1 MSLRYI
7 RDRIVKRVDFIAESR
22 APLDTDGAHPQSHV
36 FEKTVTEI
44 HELLVKPAFQV
55 SDLGAYWD
63 AIQNL
68 STVGLN
74 DRELLLEKVLVLM
87 SRLQHTE
94 VSLKVQ
100 QFVINLLY
108 KDLPHPPSGYLGLS
122 PSSTLC
128 HHHKTLEDA
137 STHALVKYAYRAA
150 DGSNYNPL
158 FPTLGKAGSPYARSV
173 PSANIVPNSA
183 LPDPE
188 LVFDTLLR
196 RQKFVP
202 HRGGISSLF
211 FAFADLVIHSIF
223 NTNHFD
229 WSINDASSYLDLS
242 VLYGSSESEVNSVR
256 RRDGTGKL
264 FDDVFAD
271 SRLLFMPPA
280 SCALLVLLN
289 RNHNYI
295 AEKILNI
302 NENGNLSSPPPQD
315 EKLRLEQ
322 DDEIFHRARLVNC
335 GYFMHIILGDYVGA
349 ILGLV
354 RDESDWRLDPLMT
367 MREISHEFVPQG
379 EGNVVSIEFN
389 LLYRWHATLSAQDE
403 KWTEGEFNKLFKGKN
418 PNDVTI
424 EDFKNAAHEFMIPP
438 KDPRVWTFKDLKR
451 DNKGRFNDADLA
463 QILQDA
469 TEWRAGAYGA
479 RGTPEVLRV
488 IEIMGMKQA
497 RSWGTCSLNEFRKF
511 LGLRPYKD
519 FKDWNPDREI
529 HTAAAA
535 LYRDIDNLELHV
547 GLQAEQTKEPGPGA
561 GLCPGYTISR
571 SILADAVCLTRG
583 DRFLTVD
590 FNPFNLTSWGYQ
602 DCQYDKK
609 DGSYG
614 GLLTKLLFRTLP
626 EHYQRGSAYA
636 HFPFLD
642 PVFMREEN
650 LAKTNPSLV
659 DKYIWTRPRQ
669 DSPTVPF
676 DTLES
681 VKKVLK
687 DPHFVSA
694 YDHRLYNVVKPFLP
708 KKRPSAF
715 TTVSK
720 RLSVIKKSTPTTA
733 VTPTKENEVPEAIR
747 HLHEGVSQVS
757 SLIHGES
764 TADWVAFFGKA
775 TEDLI
780 KAKAFEPVSKGVKYV
795 DIVKDVI
802 NILPI
807 HWISHSIAGLPLK
820 TSANPGGVWY
830 EQDTYHKFAVI
841 ASYVYLNFDPVNDWH
856 LRESSQRYSAEILDI
871 IHAHIEKLTGIQ
883 LSIPDALNHL
893 SIGASNKSHDF
904 LKKVIDANGKK
915 NTRHELAA
923 QVFSATIPT
932 APLYSQAIA
941 KVVDFYLAK
950 EQAVARQEIVNLA
963 NSKDKDAPSKILA
976 YVREALRLNPTVAGV
991 YRTAAQDVL
1000 VGSKRV
1006 NATEHAFASI
1016 VKANL
1021 DPEVFGPHPS
1031 VASYS
1036 RPADK
1041 AGITT
1046 IGDFGLLSP
1055 VFFDA
1060 TVPVILGKILSL
1072 KNLKPAPGKS
1082 GTLLSFKENWNG
1094 TPSTQYINTEG
1105 IVGPFPDSLLVQF
1118 TPA

>member
-1 MSLRYI
+1 MSLRYL
-7 RDRIVKRVDFIAESR
+7 RERIIKRVDFIADSR
-22 APLDTDGAHPQSHV
+22 APLGTDGARPQSHI

-44 HELLVKPAFQV
+44 HELIVKPAFQL

-68 STVGLN
+68 STVGLD
-74 DRELLLEKVLVLM
+74 DRKLLLEKVLVLM

-108 KDLPHPPSGYLGLS
+108 KDLPHPPSSYLALS
-122 PSSTLC
+122 PSSTLNEI
-128 HHHKTLEDA
+128 LEDP
-137 STHALVKYAYRAA
+137 STHAPVKYAYRAA

-158 FPTLGKAGSPYARSV
+158 SPTLGKAGSPYARSV
-173 PSANIVPNSA
+173 PSANFVPNSA
-183 LPDPE
+183 LPDPG

-202 HRGGISSLF
+202 HSGGISSLF

-223 NTNHFD
+223 NTNHSD

-242 VLYGSSESEVNSVR
+242 VLYGSSESQVNSVR
-256 RRDGTGKL
+256 RKDGTGKL

-280 SCALLVLLN
+280 SCALLILLN

-302 NENGNLSSPPPQD
+302 NENGNFSSPPPED
-315 EKLRLEQ
+315 KKLQLAQ

-349 ILGLV
+349 ILGLA

-367 MREISHEFVPQG
+367 MRDIGHEFVPQG

-403 KWTEGEFNKLFKGKN
+403 TWTEGEFNKFFKGKN

-438 KDPRVWTFKDLKR
+438 EDPRVWTFKDLKR
-451 DNKGRFNDADLA
+451 DGKGRFNDADLA
-463 QILQDA
+463 KILQDA
-469 TEWRAGAYGA
+469 TEWRAREFGA

-511 LGLRPYKD
+511 LGLKPYKT
-519 FKDWNPDREI
+519 FEEWNPDREI

-571 SILADAVCLTRG
+571 AILADAVCLTRG

-590 FNPFNLTSWGYQ
+590 FTPFNLTSWGYQ

-609 DGSYG
+609 DGSFG

-642 PVFMREEN
+642 PVYMREN

-669 DSPTVPF
+669 DSPTLTF
-676 DTLES
+676 DTFVG
-681 VKKVLK
+681 VKEVLK
-687 DPHFVSA
+687 EPHFVSA

-708 KKRPSAF
+708 KTRPSAF

-720 RLSVIKKSTPTTA
+720 RMTIIKKSTPTTA
-733 VTPTKENEVPEAIR
+733 VTPTKENELPEAIR

-757 SLIHGES
+757 SLIHRES
-764 TADWVAFFGKA
+764 TTDWVTFFSKT

-780 KAKAFEPVSKGVKYV
+780 KAKTFEPVSKGVKYV

-807 HWISHSIAGLPLK
+807 LWISQSIAGLPLK
-820 TSANPGGVWY
+820 TSTNPSGAWY
-830 EQDTYHKFAVI
+830 EQEISDNFAVI
-841 ASYVYLNFDPVNDWH
+841 ASYVYLNFDPVNDWR
-856 LRESSQRYSAEILDI
+856 LRESSQRYSDEILRV
-871 IHAHIEKLTGIQ
+871 IHAHIEKLSSGSK

-893 SIGASNKSHDF
+893 SIDASNKSHDF
-904 LKKVIDANGKK
+904 LKKVVDANGKK
-915 NTRHELAA
+915 YTTHELAA
-923 QVFSATIPT
+923 QVFSAIIPT

-941 KVVDFYLAK
+941 KVVDFYLSK

-963 NSKDKDAPSKILA
+963 TSKEKDAPGKILA
-976 YVREALRLNPTVAGV
+976 YVREALRQ
-991 YRTAAQDVL
+991 R
-1000 VGSKRV
+1000 
-1006 NATEHAFASI
+1006 F
-1016 VKANL
+1016 
-1021 DPEVFGPHPS
+1021 
-1031 VASYS
+1031 
-1036 RPADK
+1036 
-1041 AGITT
+1041 
-1046 IGDFGLLSP
+1046 
-1055 VFFDA
+1055 
-1060 TVPVILGKILSL
+1060 
-1072 KNLKPAPGKS
+1072 
-1082 GTLLSFKENWNG
+1082 
-1094 TPSTQYINTEG
+1094 
-1105 IVGPFPDSLLVQF
+1105 PFP
-1118 TPA
+1118 